1 MRKECAKNAA
11 IWEKTH
17 GFSIGFL
24 FLGLMT
30 ENQLVSAVLD
40 IAFSLHRKYGPGLF
54 ESVYEELI
62 CYELEKAGI
71 PFQRQKGIPL
81 VHEKIRMDVAFRAD
95 IILDNKVIIEIKSIE
110 QLADIHF
117 TQVLTYLKLANI
129 RLGVL
134 LNFNALLLKDGIRRV
149 ANKL

>member
-1 MRKECAKNAA
+1 
-11 IWEKTH
+11 
-17 GFSIGFL
+17 
-24 FLGLMT
+24 MT
-30 ENQLVSAVLD
+30 ENELVSAVLD
-40 IAFSLHRKYGPGLF
+40 IAFSLHRRYGPGLF

-62 CYELEKAGI
+62 CYELEKSGI

-81 VHEKIRMDVAFRAD
+81 VHEKIKLEVAFRAD
-95 IILDNKVIIEIKSIE
+95 IILDNKVIVEIKSIE